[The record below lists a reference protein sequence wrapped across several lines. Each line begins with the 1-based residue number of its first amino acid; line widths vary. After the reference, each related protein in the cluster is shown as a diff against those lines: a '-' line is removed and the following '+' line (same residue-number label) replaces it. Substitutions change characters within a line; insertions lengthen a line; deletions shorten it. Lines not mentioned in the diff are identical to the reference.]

1 MPRKLTALLV
11 AWLLTVPVGFALAWV
26 SVERC
31 IATTPTEECGIV
43 YMLPV
48 GWLLPWAIGVIVLV
62 FGIAAFWR
70 RPG

>member
-1 MPRKLTALLV
+1 
-11 AWLLTVPVGFALAWV
+11 
-26 SVERC
+26 VERC